1 MGQKE
6 NLIRQV
12 AGAMG
17 REIAPIPGEVMS
29 LGNIEKRL
37 EEINQQVG
45 LLIAQAADAGDSA
58 GYQGQ
63 LKVLLDETT
72 ALKEKRA
79 FIQEQRGK
87 NAAAFTQLKNAV
99 SVMENA
105 SAEIAQWDESM
116 IRQLVDTVKVVSREK
131 IIVCLR
137 GGVKIKQDM
146 V

>member
-1 MGQKE
+1 MPFLEQ
-6 NLIRQV
+6 
-12 AGAMG
+12 AGAC
-17 REIAPIPGEVMS
+17 
-29 LGNIEKRL
+29 KR
-37 EEINQQVG
+37 
-45 LLIAQAADAGDSA
+45 AASSPKKDRRK
-58 GYQGQ
+58 YQDQ
-63 LKVLLDETT
+63 LKALLDETT

-105 SAEIAQWDESM
+105 SAEISEWDESM

-137 GGVKIKQDM
+137 GGVQIKQDM